1 MSLSNPC
8 LITISFFLPL
18 CKKWHISNYFQLS
31 STFVCMF
38 ETMVTTPSLDYERVF
53 FSLVLPATG
62 KFSLCLGL
70 IISVKKTKQK
80 KTQWIK
86 TYFCSFSRWPFS
98 IQAALLVLTFEPSK
112 GGRGGS
118 GSSGGFAASAFVFLC
133 DFGRSVKWL
142 QCWSAGIRTRTLNN
156 GAWTAGKEQNFKKN
170 KWIIPPCCLL
180 VAGGRKNELQLWI
193 WSQVFVFFILVMKRS
208 CTVIF
213 LPVDLTV
220 NSSVSVSQFICFSSS
235 SVYCM
240 YVLYVILS
248 KIYILFVYSSLLCA
262 MGMFCVA
269 PSGTGVQSK
278 HSYYQ
283 DEGKV
288 NIALLPIFFISLFSF
303 FMRRLGGV
311 EGHW

>member
-1 MSLSNPC
+1 M
-8 LITISFFLPL
+8 
-18 CKKWHISNYFQLS
+18 
-31 STFVCMF
+31 
-38 ETMVTTPSLDYERVF
+38 
-53 FSLVLPATG
+53 
-62 KFSLCLGL
+62 
-70 IISVKKTKQK
+70 
-80 KTQWIK
+80 
-86 TYFCSFSRWPFS
+86 
-98 IQAALLVLTFEPSK
+98 
-112 GGRGGS
+112 
-118 GSSGGFAASAFVFLC
+118 
-133 DFGRSVKWL
+133 
-142 QCWSAGIRTRTLNN
+142 
-156 GAWTAGKEQNFKKN
+156 
-170 KWIIPPCCLL
+170 

-283 DEGKV
+283 GEGKV

-303 FMRRLGGV
+303 FMKVWGWGTGKSFPLISKCFAAGDAQ
-311 EGHW
+311 HAKQPIAWA